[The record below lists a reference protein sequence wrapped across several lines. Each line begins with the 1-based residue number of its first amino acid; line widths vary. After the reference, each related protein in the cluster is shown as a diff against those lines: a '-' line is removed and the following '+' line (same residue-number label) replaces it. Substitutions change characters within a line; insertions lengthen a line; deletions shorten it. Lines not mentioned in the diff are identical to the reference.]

1 MVTEREQAGVMTTD
15 LSLMGRIR
23 KTGMYVRERPDH
35 ISFLFKYTI
44 TMHKSFTA
52 HTKRSHRQNQ
62 MCNTKELIP
71 YLLGNTVLSSL
82 PQFLDTWDISFYS
95 GFCPKNNNLVPG
107 TVTGSNALINCFILF
122 EALQKISTRVHEQ
135 THRSGIP

>member
-62 MCNTKELIP
+62 MSNTKDLIP
-71 YLLGNTVLSSL
+71 YPLGNTVLSSL

-95 GFCPKNNNLVPG
+95 GFCPMNNNLVPG

-135 THRSGIP
+135 MHRSGIP